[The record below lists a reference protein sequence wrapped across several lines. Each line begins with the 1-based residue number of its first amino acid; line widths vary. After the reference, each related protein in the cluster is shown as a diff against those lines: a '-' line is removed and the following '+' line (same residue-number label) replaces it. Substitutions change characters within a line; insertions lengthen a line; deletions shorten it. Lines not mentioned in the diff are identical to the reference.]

1 MGQSA
6 SNVSKFISYPF
17 SWMRGS
23 DKRSDMGKDLV
34 PRGASVFVFKRKGSM
49 YFDEDGDLAHEF
61 YCEVADRKTKKVV
74 MQRVSHNLVPQGDVD
89 LPYPRLHGDLPMIVF
104 ETTNMPGNYYV
115 HSLGQSSS

>member
-34 PRGASVFVFKRKGSM
+34 PRGASVFVFKRKG
-49 YFDEDGDLAHEF
+49 YVILTE
-61 YCEVADRKTKKVV
+61 
-74 MQRVSHNLVPQGDVD
+74 
-89 LPYPRLHGDLPMIVF
+89 I
-104 ETTNMPGNYYV
+104 GNFI
-115 HSLGQSSS
+115 LK

>member
-6 SNVSKFISYPF
+6 SNVSKLISYPL

-23 DKRSDMGKDLV
+23 EKRLGDDKGLV
-34 PRGASVFVFKRKGSM
+34 PQGATIFVFKRKGSM

-61 YCEVADRKTKKVV
+61 YCQVADQKTNRVV

-89 LPYPRLHGDLPMIVF
+89 LPFPRLHGDLPVIVF
-104 ETTNMPGNYYV
+104 ETASLPGHYV
-115 HSLGQSSS
+115 RPQEKFS